1 MAGTFL
7 PPSTA
12 ATLSFHDDLVG
23 NVGEAIQGGLGQ
35 DGIIEEG
42 DPFLNGPV
50 GGDDGGASPV
60 TLDDDLIEVAGL
72 LGAETTEP
80 EVVDDQEVRSQETPE
95 HLLGGVVP
103 DPGREP
109 PERASLEWT
118 RGWDVPALIPLGL
131 NTEPPYERRIH
142 WWRSQ
147 PQSRFETPSPSYL
160 QEE

>member
-1 MAGTFL
+1 
-7 PPSTA
+7 
-12 ATLSFHDDLVG
+12 
-23 NVGEAIQGGLGQ
+23 VGEAIQGGLGQ

-95 HLLGGVVP
+95 HLLGGVIR
-103 DPGREP
+103 PGLVDELEESVTSEG
-109 PERASLEWT
+109 ERT
-118 RGWDVPALIPLGL
+118 DCRTG
-131 NTEPPYERRIH
+131 
-142 WWRSQ
+142 
-147 PQSRFETPSPSYL
+147 
-160 QEE
+160 